1 MAKVAPIT
9 GLSVTHFH
17 TDEYEVRENG
27 ILKEAHLKYRWTNG
41 SNTYSKIEV
50 TYTEWDS
57 VKSKWNQ
64 KATAKLSSD
73 ATSWD
78 YDILKTKWTPFKESS
93 GKTSANKGI
102 TSISASF
109 TAYENIGGKEVK
121 SAPTKII
128 FKLTP
133 TNKVILPSVDN
144 EQVEEGGVNKWKFI
158 WELDV
163 SHMSDADKIAY
174 NNSIIYQARYQIASV
189 PASKAKNAQ
198 TAFNKTNYPSQDLGT
213 SGDPLGGKT
222 TDAVSDDPGNYEWF
236 RVFYDTLAGTS
247 KNYSSIFADSSGPLA
262 PLINDKASKIE
273 LTKLILKY
281 TIQAN
286 QDHACNIVRIERC
299 FGRPSA
305 ATLNY
310 TLKDLS
316 LPVPE
321 NWEHVKTINPA
332 KKYAN
337 ETRTD
342 TIDIG
347 ISPGLDEVVWVKII
361 AKNGSGDNSVIE
373 SAPLCLGGFALTSPQ
388 IVSLE
393 KSEIGT
399 TVTVSVKNN
408 SRFPNVRVALMES
421 NGAATTSI
429 GVLDGTEQNP
439 WTGTFK
445 YVPPAVDEQ
454 GQAKE
459 VKFGVVAFFGK
470 EYKNAVLKSSIVN
483 YQEGE
488 TPTSI
493 SDVNVE
499 PADGITGAIT
509 VSWKTSWSGATGA
522 EVSWSDHID
531 AWNSNEGPNTAQ
543 VTTLE
548 SNPSFNIRGLTAG
561 NWYVKVRATKD
572 GGTTYSPY
580 ENANQW
586 PFKYSSTPDTT
597 QVSLD
602 PENISV
608 GAANTIVASWGYKN
622 SDNSVQKSAVL
633 YEVFS
638 DKSVVTGYYY
648 QGRIYTTQAH
658 VTEIPGEE
666 NTIYIAV
673 TDTSVEES
681 WDADATETKSHTLN
695 NSPKSGTTTVTIDGV
710 SVSEGFSIEKN
721 VITFETAPTSG
732 SHIVVNYVYS
742 NENAQYEWD
751 SENDV
756 FYYLRMP
763 YIIKNAYAYR
773 DIGHVEGEKTSLELA
788 PWINDNWRNDP
799 GSVFKGWVEGSTHL
813 IVVETT
819 SNTDLSSSFD
829 YGLDNSIAG
838 TLTINSSAFIPD
850 NFISSNID
858 IFACGFNQGKL
869 VDMPMFIKLAD
880 FQKADNIVEN
890 TDNVKLVI
898 SRVSDLISPN
908 RPDDSTNDGFENE
921 TIFSTYISGSELES
935 YKENEGTEQEIEH
948 TGGILIENSD
958 LVGHLDDGCSYRI
971 SLVITRNKLKARP
984 KNDPSF
990 IVEWTNQA
998 ADPIIE
1004 QNVQAIDPFTGDE
1017 IKTEFILSYI
1027 PVENSTVVT
1036 INGTEVSDYSI
1047 DGNKIIFDEPPAN
1060 EAAIV
1065 VTYFRTEIFDIF
1077 ETVEGPDGETRVVIT
1092 PHSGHKDP
1100 TKSVFDIYRLTK
1112 DKPKLIVESGIYGQS
1127 FIDPYPSI
1135 GCKYRIVDRT
1145 PNGDWI
1151 AGIVPQ
1157 DGGGATDTFSG
1168 DGTESE
1174 FPLSHIPVESSM
1186 VVTVNDTEVN
1196 NYTINETKLIFNEPP
1211 GNGSV
1216 IIATYLRGDIFFHPA
1231 WIDLDPKDEGI
1242 DISYHG
1248 LIINFEDSIGEVRI
1262 NAPLDVTL
1270 SNSWTKDFQ
1279 STKYLNGHIVGDWNS
1294 GVERKLSANSKY
1306 VKDISKVIDQD
1317 KENILDAKFV
1327 DKIRRLANHAGICH
1341 VRTIDGSSI
1350 TADIQVSEDNN
1361 SNEETLSY
1369 SFDISEVESEEL
1381 DGILYEEE

>member
-17 TDEYEVRENG
+17 TDEYEERDNG
-27 ILKEAHLKYRWTNG
+27 ILTKAFLKYKWTNG

-50 TYTEWDS
+50 TYTEWDNL
-57 VKSKWNQ
+57 KSKWNQ
-64 KATAKLSSD
+64 KATQELSSSS

-78 YDILKTKWTPFKESS
+78 YDILKSGWTPFKELN

-109 TAYENIGGKEVK
+109 TAYEIIGGKEVK
-121 SAPTKII
+121 SSPTKIV

-133 TNKVILPSVDN
+133 TNKIILPSVDN
-144 EQVEEGGVNKWKFI
+144 EQLVEGGVNKWKFI

-198 TAFNKTNYPSQDLGT
+198 TAFNKTNYPSQDLGI

-222 TDAVSDDPGNYEWF
+222 RDAVSDDPGNYEWF

-347 ISPGLDEVVWVKII
+347 TSPGLDEVVWVKII
-361 AKNGSGDNSVIE
+361 AKNGSGDNSTIE

-408 SRFPNVRVALMES
+408 SRFPNVRVALVES
-421 NGAATTSI
+421 NGATTTSI

-445 YVPPAVDEQ
+445 YIPPAVDEQ

-470 EYKNAVLKSSIVN
+470 EYKNAILKSSIVN

-522 EVSWSDHID
+522 EVSWSDHSD

-561 NWYVKVRATKD
+561 NWYIKVRATKD

-580 ENANQW
+580 ENAKSW

-602 PENISV
+602 PGNISI

-622 SDNSVQKSAVL
+622 SDNSIQKSAVL

-638 DKSVVTGYYY
+638 NKSVVTGYYY

-666 NTIYIAV
+666 NTIYVAI

-681 WDADATETKSHTLN
+681 WDADTTATKSHTLD
-695 NSPKSGTTTVTIDGV
+695 NSPKPGTVTVTIDGA

-721 VITFETAPTSG
+721 VITFDTAPTSG

-742 NENAQYEWD
+742 NENAQYEWN
-751 SENDV
+751 SEGDV
-756 FYYLRMP
+756 FYYLRIP
-763 YIIKNAYAYR
+763 YIIKNGHAYR

-788 PWINDNWRNDP
+788 PWVNDNWRNDP

-829 YGLDNSIAG
+829 YSLDNGIAG
-838 TLTINSSAFIPD
+838 TLTINSAAFIPD
-850 NFISSNID
+850 NFISSNIN
-858 IFACGFNQGKL
+858 IFACGFKQGKL

-880 FQKADNIVEN
+880 FPEADNIVEN

-984 KNDPSF
+984 KDDPTF
-990 IVEWTNQA
+990 VVEWVNQA
-998 ADPIIE
+998 ADP
-1004 QNVQAIDPFTGDE
+1004 
-1017 IKTEFILSYI
+1017 LSD
-1027 PVENSTVVT
+1027 VDV
-1036 INGTEVSDYSI
+1036 
-1047 DGNKIIFDEPPAN
+1047 FD
-1060 EAAIV
+1060 
-1065 VTYFRTEIFDIF
+1065 TT
-1077 ETVEGPDGETRVVIT
+1077 EGPDGETQIVIT
-1092 PHSGHKDP
+1092 PQSGHQDP
-1100 TKSVFDIYRLTK
+1100 TESVFDIYRLTK
-1112 DKPKLIVESGIYGQS
+1112 DKPKLIVEGGIYGQS
-1127 FIDPYPSI
+1127 FVDPYPSI

-1151 AGIVPQ
+1151 AGTIIQ
-1157 DGGGATDTFSG
+1157 DQQA
-1168 DGTESE
+1168 
-1174 FPLSHIPVESSM
+1174 VQ
-1186 VVTVNDTEVN
+1186 
-1196 NYTINETKLIFNEPP
+1196 Y
-1211 GNGSV
+1211 
-1216 IIATYLRGDIFFHPA
+1216 AHPA
-1231 WIDLDPKDEGI
+1231 WIDLDPKEEGI
-1242 DISYHG
+1242 DISYYG
-1248 LIINFEDSIGEVRI
+1248 MIINFRDSIGEVRI

-1279 STKYLNGHIVGDWNS
+1279 STKYLNGHIVGDWNA

-1306 VKDISKVIDQD
+1306 IKDISKVIDQD
-1317 KENILDAKFV
+1317 KENILDAEFV

-1361 SNEETLSY
+1361 SNEETFSY